1 MEDRFV
7 TYTSIHLAAEES
19 FVGWVLH
26 GANDAEWKAWSS
38 RFPESRAKVEEASR
52 LVKALNQV
60 SGPTLSQ
67 SGQDELW
74 SRIHTSIQSQAIQPA
89 RRNIRF
95 LWTAAMTAAAALA
108 LLFWI
113 SLHSNVEKVMAQA
126 GEQKT
131 LVLPEESAVTL
142 NAVSKL
148 TYREETFEK
157 DRVLRLDGEAF
168 FKVKPGSTFTVETDY
183 GTVTVLGTSF
193 NVISRNGRFEVSCYT
208 GKVKVESPGQQSV
221 IITPGERSV
230 SDSEQPTLSR
240 SGFALIK
247 ETPEWTT
254 GRFVFDNQP
263 LNEVIEELER
273 QYDIRVKLD
282 TGLEDLRYTGLFE
295 AGNLDNAL
303 SLITWPLHLKSTI
316 KGKTVTISR

>member
-1 MEDRFV
+1 MEDRFA

-19 FVGWVLH
+19 FAGWVLH
-26 GANDAEWKAWSS
+26 GANDAQWKAWTL
-38 RFPESRAKVEEASR
+38 RFPESGPRVEEASR
-52 LVKALNQV
+52 LVRALSQV
-60 SGPTLSQ
+60 SSPTLSQ

-74 SRIHTSIQSQAIQPA
+74 NRIHTSIQSHAVQPV
-89 RRNIRF
+89 RKNIRF

-113 SLHSNVEKVMAQA
+113 SLHSNVEKVMAHA

-157 DRVLRLDGEAF
+157 DRMLRLDGEAF

-193 NVISRNGRFEVSCYT
+193 NVISRDGRFEVSCYT
-208 GKVKVESPGQQSV
+208 GKVRVESPGQQPV
-221 IITPGERSV
+221 IITPGEKSI
-230 SDSEQPTLSR
+230 SDSKQPTLSR
-240 SGFALIK
+240 SVFALIN

-263 LNEVIEELER
+263 LSDVIEELER

-282 TGLEDLRYTGLFE
+282 AGLEDLRYTGLFE